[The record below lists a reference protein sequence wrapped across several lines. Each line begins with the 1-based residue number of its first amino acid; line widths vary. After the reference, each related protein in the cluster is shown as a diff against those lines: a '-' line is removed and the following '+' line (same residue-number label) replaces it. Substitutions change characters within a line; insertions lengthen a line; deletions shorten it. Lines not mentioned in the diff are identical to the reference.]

1 MRFLGLDVG
10 DRTIGLA
17 LSDPLGITAQGLGVL
32 KRGKLSDDAARVAAL
47 AEEHGAGE
55 IVVGLPQ
62 AMDGGIGPQ
71 ARKVLEF
78 AAVLERRGLKVRLWD
93 ERFTTSAAE
102 RHLIQTGVRREKRR
116 RIIDQV
122 AAVLILQSYLD
133 YRQKL
138 DRGGT

>member
-32 KRGKLSDDAARVAAL
+32 KRGKLGDDAARVAAL

>member
-17 LSDPLGITAQGLGVL
+17 LSDPLGVTAQGLGVL
-32 KRGKLSDDAARVAAL
+32 KRGKLSDDAAKVAAL
-47 AEEHGAGE
+47 AKERGAGE
-55 IVVGLPQ
+55 IVVGLPR
-62 AMDGGIGPQ
+62 AMDGGLGPQ

-78 AAVLERRGLKVRLWD
+78 VAVLERHGLKVRLWD

-102 RHLIQTGVRREKRR
+102 RYLIQTGVRREKRR

-133 YRQKL
+133 YRQKS